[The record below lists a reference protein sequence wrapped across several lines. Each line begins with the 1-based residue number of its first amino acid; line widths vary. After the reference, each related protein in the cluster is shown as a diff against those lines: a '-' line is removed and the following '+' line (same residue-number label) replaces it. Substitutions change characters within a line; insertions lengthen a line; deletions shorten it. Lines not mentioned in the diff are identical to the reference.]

1 MLDIKYI
8 REHADEVKKNCER
21 RHSKADID
29 ELLRVDADRLDALRE
44 VEEIRKQRNEI
55 AEAMKSATPEDRP
68 GLIEKGKALKE
79 SLGGKEAQLA
89 EFEQAW
95 TGLMLQVPNLTHPD
109 VPEGKDDSENVEI
122 RRVGGIRSL
131 SNPRNHVELAHMH
144 DLIDF
149 ERGAK
154 VAGAKF
160 YFLKGKLALLE
171 QALVRFALDYL
182 TAEGF
187 TAMTTPDLAND
198 TVLVGTGFQPRGPET
213 QIYSI
218 ENTDLS
224 LIGTAEIGLGGYH
237 MNEMLDESVL
247 PIKYAGLSHCFRTE
261 AGTYGR
267 ESYGLY
273 RVHQFTKVEM
283 FVYCKPDQSDA
294 MLAEI
299 LRHGETLFQKLGI
312 PYRVVEIC
320 TGDFGNPHYRKYDI
334 EAWMW
339 GRGDGIPLRQ
349 GSGGQKGD
357 WGEVTSASNCTDFQ
371 ARRLNI
377 RMKDG
382 EEKPYVHTLNN
393 TAIATSRAMIALLEN
408 WQNEDGSITVPPALV
423 EYCGFERI
431 G

>member
-1 MLDIKYI
+1 MLDPKYI
-8 REHADEVKKNCER
+8 REHVEEVKRNCVKR
-21 RHSKADID
+21 NSNVD
-29 ELLRVDADRLDALRE
+29 VDAWLALDEKRLQILKTAEDLRA
-44 VEEIRKQRNEI
+44 KRNAV
-55 AEAMKSATPEDRP
+55 AEQMKSAQADDRAV
-68 GLIEKGKALKE
+68 LIESGKSLKDAIAGAEAAQEEVE
-79 SLGGKEAQLA
+79 S
-89 EFEQAW
+89 AW
-95 TGLMLQVPNLTHPD
+95 KNLLLTFPNMTHPD

-122 RRVGGIRSL
+122 RQVGTVHPLAKPRS
-131 SNPRNHVELAHMH
+131 HVELAQMH

-160 YFLKGKLALLE
+160 YFLKGKLARLE
-171 QALVRFALDYL
+171 QALVSFALDYL
-182 TAEGF
+182 AKEGF
-187 TAMTTPDLAND
+187 TPMVTPDLAKD
-198 TVLVGTGFQPRGPET
+198 EVLVGTGFQPRGPET

-224 LIGTAEIGLGGYH
+224 LIGTSEIPLGGYH
-237 MNEMLDESVL
+237 MEEMLDEKVL

-261 AGTYGR
+261 AGAYGR

-283 FVYCKPDQSDA
+283 FVFCKPSQSDA

-299 LRHGETLFQKLGI
+299 LRHGENLFQALEI

-339 GRGDGIPLRQ
+339 GRGEG
-349 GSGGQKGD
+349 KGA
-357 WGEVTSASNCTDFQ
+357 WGEVSSASNCTDFQ
-371 ARRLNI
+371 ARRLNV
-377 RMKDG
+377 RTKTEDG
-382 EEKPYVHTLNN
+382 NVFVHTLNN
-393 TAIATSRAMIALLEN
+393 TALATSRAMIALLEN
-408 WQNEDGSITVPPALV
+408 HQNEDGSITIPKALV
-423 EYCGFERI
+423 PYCGFEKI